1 MLKVLD
7 HPLGARSRTF
17 QAHAHLISRLLL
29 SFVLYLFASSH
40 ILAVVA
46 QDVVNGQDVCQGFA
60 TVDNPEANSTLHAGS
75 ETDVSID
82 VSALKNTTLG
92 IDLLEVYLVSS
103 EAQKNITVSSGTQLL
118 SQDLSSTVKHI
129 HWTIPTCLQTGSYNL
144 TLYET
149 SHLNDL
155 SFFAITPIPVQ
166 IENTGNATDTCDSLE
181 NALQAQPQLSNPP
194 PADVVS
200 DTKSQSGASPSDVA
214 SSSSAASQTGAD
226 SVAATATS
234 SGNATASATSAEV
247 TGTAIASGNVTAS
260 ATSSDATTATPPSSS
275 STDGGSIITITAGDG
290 DITVSVTGLPGT
302 IVIEPS
308 GGGPSQTM
316 VASSTGFVTIFKTVA
331 PTATATLTEII
342 SAPVTITLEETYVS
356 TVTASGTTEE
366 FTVTQTVL
374 STTELVATQ
383 ISSPQQ
389 AGLLP
394 INSGSITL
402 LPSALLFQ
410 TSLLACAFLYVLRPL
425 L

>member
-40 ILAVVA
+40 ILAVAA
-46 QDVVNGQDVCQGFA
+46 QDVVNGQDVRQGFLSVESP
-60 TVDNPEANSTLHAGS
+60 TPSSTLHAGS

-82 VSALKNTTLG
+82 CSILSNTTLG

-103 EAQKNITVSSGTQLL
+103 ETQTNITVSSGPQLL
-118 SQDLSSTVKHI
+118 SQEPGSTVKHI
-129 HWTIPTCLQTGSYNL
+129 HWSIPTCLQTGTYNL
-144 TLYET
+144 TLYEA
-149 SHLNDL
+149 SHLNDI
-155 SFFAITPIPVQ
+155 SYFSITPIPVQ
-166 IENTGNATDTCDSLE
+166 IQNTNVTDSCDSPE
-181 NALQAQPQLSNPP
+181 NALQAQPQPSSPP

-200 DTKSQSGASPSDVA
+200 ETKSQTAVVSPSDVPNL
-214 SSSSAASQTGAD
+214 SSTAGASQTIAN
-226 SVAATATS
+226 SSTATAGATA
-234 SGNATASATSAEV
+234 SGNATVST
-247 TGTAIASGNVTAS
+247 
-260 ATSSDATTATPPSSS
+260 TSSDVSATAQPSSS
-275 STDGGSIITITAGDG
+275 SSDGGSIITITAGDG
-290 DITVSVTGLPGT
+290 DITVGVTGLPGT
-302 IVIEPS
+302 IIIEPS

-316 VASSTGFVTIFKTVA
+316 VASTTGFITIFKTVA
-331 PTATATLTEII
+331 PTATATVTEII

-410 TSLLACAFLYVLRPL
+410 TSLLAYAFLYVLWP
-425 L
+425 